1 MGEREK
7 GVTTITVENAKLFV
21 FDSLKALGTS
31 DEAAT
36 LCAEVLIE
44 ADRRGHFSHGMNI
57 LHKILIDMMHSLIDP
72 RAQPEILL
80 QSPSTAWVDG
90 KNGLGPVVA
99 DFCMSL
105 AIKKAKEVGFGVVS
119 AKCSSNPSIMGYWS
133 EYALKHECIGLAFT
147 NAAAMMVPTRAKEG
161 AVGPNPIAFA
171 APSHGNDSFSL
182 DMATSTVSG
191 GKIEICRRKR
201 EPLVKGWAFNEQG
214 ILETDSE
221 IAVKK
226 MLLVP
231 LGGLEN
237 TAGYKG
243 YGLSCMVEIFC
254 GILSGS
260 KYGAQ
265 LDVWS
270 ERRTETADVG
280 HCFMAIN
287 IENFAP
293 YFRDR
298 LNDLLLSLRKCEP
311 VDQAKPVLIPGDPAR
326 MHRKKVAKQ
335 QGIRY
340 SQQQI
345 NTCQVFA
352 NMLRIKPLQCQT
364 SN

>member
-7 GVTTITVENAKLFV
+7 GVTSISVENAKLFV
-21 FDSLKALGTS
+21 FEALKSVGTP
-31 DEAAT
+31 DEAAF
-36 LCAEVLIE
+36 LCADVLIE

-57 LHKILIDMMHSLIDP
+57 LHKILMDIMRNLIDCK
-72 RAQPEILL
+72 AQPEILSE
-80 QSPSTAWVDG
+80 SPSTAWIDG

-99 DFCMSL
+99 DFCMQL
-105 AIKKAKEVGFGVVS
+105 AIKKAKEVGFAVVS
-119 AKCSSNPSIMGYWS
+119 AKGSSNPSIMGYWS
-133 EYALKHECIGLAFT
+133 EYALKHDCIGMTFT
-147 NAAAMMVPTRAKEG
+147 NAAPMMVPTRAKEG

-201 EPLVKGWAFNEQG
+201 EPLVKGWAFNEKG

-260 KYGAQ
+260 KFGPQ
-265 LDVWS
+265 LDIWS
-270 ERRTETADVG
+270 EDRTEPADVG

-298 LNDLLLSLRKCEP
+298 LHDLLLTHRKCEP
-311 VDQAKPVLIPGDPAR
+311 VDLSKPVLIPGDPAR
-326 MHRKKVAKQ
+326 MYRKKVAKQ

-345 NTCQVFA
+345 NTCQIFA
-352 NMLRIKPLQCQT
+352 NILGIKPLQCQT